1 MFRHF
6 LVPLDGSRMAEAALP
21 VAVYLAQKLGARVT
35 LMHVVEKN
43 APSEVHGQSHLKTAT
58 EANAYLKAVSERFF
72 SAGLQIYFHVHET
85 EVSDVAGSIVA
96 HADELNHDLVVMCSH
111 GRGKAL
117 HLFLGSIA
125 QKVIGKDS
133 RPVLIAHPDER
144 GEAPD
149 FSCRSILVPLDGDP
163 GHAQALPVSRELAQA
178 CGATLLLAM
187 VIPHLTN
194 LAGDMAATGRM
205 LPGTTSRM
213 LEMASQE
220 AEEYLASL
228 LEALR
233 VTGVAASAQIL
244 RGDPAKTIEKSA
256 KDAKVDLIVLA
267 THGKTGM
274 EAFWSGSVAHKICGY
289 RGVPLL
295 LIPIE
300 RSN

>member
-21 VAVYLAQKLGARVT
+21 VAVYLAEKLGARVT
-35 LMHVVEKN
+35 LMHVVERN
-43 APSEVHGQSHLKTAT
+43 APSEVHGQSHLKTAG
-58 EANAYLKAVSERFF
+58 EANVYLKAVSERFF
-72 SAGLQIYFHVHET
+72 PAGSAVDFHVHET
-85 EVSDVAGSIVA
+85 EVTDVAGSIVA
-96 HADELNHDLVVMCSH
+96 HADELNHDLVIMCSH

-125 QKVIGKDS
+125 QKVIGRDS

-144 GEAPD
+144 GEAPE

-163 GHAQALPVSRELAQA
+163 GHAQALPVSSELAHI

-194 LAGDMAATGRM
+194 LSGDMAAPGRL

-233 VTGVAASAQIL
+233 VQGVTASAEIL
-244 RGDPAKTIEKSA
+244 RGDPAKTIVKAAE
-256 KDAKVDLIVLA
+256 DAKVDLIVLA

-274 EAFWSGSVAHKICGY
+274 EAFWSGSIAHKICGY

-300 RSN
+300 KQS

>member
-21 VAVYLAQKLGARVT
+21 VAVFLAEKLAARVT
-35 LMHVVEKN
+35 LMHVVERN
-43 APSEVHGQSHLKTAT
+43 APREVHGQSHLKTAG
-58 EANAYLKAVSERFF
+58 EANVYLKEIAQRYF
-72 SAGLQIYFHVHET
+72 SSGAPVDCHVHET
-85 EVSDVAGSIVA
+85 EVTDVAGSIVA
-96 HADELNHDLVVMCSH
+96 HADELNHDLVIMCSH

-125 QKVIGKDS
+125 QKVIGLDS

-144 GEAPD
+144 GEAPE
-149 FSCRSILVPLDGDP
+149 FCCRSILAPLDGDP
-163 GHAQALPVSRELAQA
+163 GHAQALPISSELAQA
-178 CGATLLLAM
+178 CGANMLLAM
-187 VIPHLTN
+187 VIPNLTN
-194 LAGDMAATGRM
+194 LPGDMAATGRM

-228 LEALR
+228 LESLR
-233 VTGVAASAQIL
+233 EQGVAASAQVL
-244 RGDPAKTIEKSA
+244 RGDPAKLIM
-256 KDAKVDLIVLA
+256 DAAIKARVDLIVLA

-274 EAFWSGSVAHKICGY
+274 KAFWSGSVAHKICGY
-289 RGVPLL
+289 RGIPLL

-300 RSN
+300 KT

>member
-21 VAVYLAQKLGARVT
+21 VAVFLADKLGSRVT
-35 LMHVVEKN
+35 LMHVVERN
-43 APSEVHGQSHLKTAT
+43 APSEVHGQSHLKTAG
-58 EANAYLKAVSERFF
+58 EADTYLKEVAARFF
-72 SAGLQIYFHVHET
+72 PAGSAVDYHVHET

-96 HADELNHDLVVMCSH
+96 HADELNHDLVIMCSH

-125 QKVIGKDS
+125 QKVIGRDS

-144 GEAPD
+144 GEAPE

-178 CGATLLLAM
+178 CGASLLLAM

-194 LAGDMAATGRM
+194 LAGDMAAPGRL

-220 AEEYLASL
+220 AEEYLAAQ

-233 VTGVAASAQIL
+233 VEGVAASAQVL
-244 RGDPAKTIEKSA
+244 RGDPAKRIMEAGIKA
-256 KDAKVDLIVLA
+256 RVDLIVLA
-267 THGKTGM
+267 THGKSGM
-274 EAFWSGSVAHKICGY
+274 QAFWSGSVAHKICGY
-289 RGVPLL
+289 RGIPLL
-295 LIPIE
+295 LLPILTH
-300 RSN
+300 S

>member
-21 VAVYLAQKLGARVT
+21 VAVFLAEKFAARVT
-35 LMHVVEKN
+35 LMHVVERN
-43 APSEVHGQSHLKTAT
+43 APSEVHGQSHLKTAG
-58 EANAYLKAVSERFF
+58 EANVYLKEIAQR
-72 SAGLQIYFHVHET
+72 YFPSGAPVDCHVHET
-85 EVSDVAGSIVA
+85 EVTDVAGSIVA
-96 HADELNHDLVVMCSH
+96 HADELNHDLVIMCSH

-125 QKVIGKDS
+125 QKVIGRDS

-144 GEAPD
+144 GEAPE

-178 CGATLLLAM
+178 CGASLLLAM

-194 LAGDMAATGRM
+194 LAGDMAAPGRL

-220 AEEYLASL
+220 AEEYLAAQ

-233 VTGVAASAQIL
+233 VEGVAASAQVL
-244 RGDPAKTIEKSA
+244 RGDPAKRIMEAGIKA
-256 KDAKVDLIVLA
+256 RVDLIVLA
-267 THGKTGM
+267 THGKSGM
-274 EAFWSGSVAHKICGY
+274 QAFWSGSVAHKICGY
-289 RGVPLL
+289 RGIPLL
-295 LIPIE
+295 LLPILTH
-300 RSN
+300 S